1 MMLPATANRFQPAL
15 SVIQAGTYARE
26 RAMRED
32 AQAANGGVKLVG
44 GMAQAAPTPPK
55 DMQAI
60 NEYYFGLSITPMEAM
75 FALVEKTVDYLNDR
89 LSEGRDGDPKRIEA
103 GNKWRDEALQK
114 PVAVGSAEDYSIPKP
129 GENGVSF
136 RSVAKLIRDSFKSE
150 YLNADQDLRKLL
162 EDTVGFRLHGMS
174 VTDLLDAF
182 IEPESDAAKRVYET
196 ISEGLAGQAGSKAS
210 QRMEAATE
218 GPKSVEDTVAA
229 QRNKSSIDVV
239 DEETIAEDQK
249 AIKAAQANEKLDE
262 AAAIPEKVE
271 EALKEVLEDIEAT
284 DGDQQ
289 AIAAAAIQALTGLGA
304 AVGPETA
311 SEVDVGKIAIPEGA
325 AEKLKIK
332 APGLG
337 NEPETK
343 SDKLRGVLAHYLEFV
358 ETSSAN
364 DDKQQ
369 KFSIRL

>member
-75 FALVEKTVDYLNDR
+75 FALVEKTVDYLNDK

-196 ISEGLAGQAGSKAS
+196 ISEGLSI
-210 QRMEAATE
+210 QRKKRSCSTRA
-218 GPKSVEDTVAA
+218 P
-229 QRNKSSIDVV
+229 IV
-239 DEETIAEDQK
+239 DRARCY
-249 AIKAAQANEKLDE
+249 
-262 AAAIPEKVE
+262 P
-271 EALKEVLEDIEAT
+271 
-284 DGDQQ
+284 
-289 AIAAAAIQALTGLGA
+289 
-304 AVGPETA
+304 P
-311 SEVDVGKIAIPEGA
+311 SCW
-325 AEKLKIK
+325 
-332 APGLG
+332 
-337 NEPETK
+337 
-343 SDKLRGVLAHYLEFV
+343 R
-358 ETSSAN
+358 
-364 DDKQQ
+364 
-369 KFSIRL
+369 